1 MIEKYTCEDCGGYI
15 KGDVAIS
22 VARDPKTC
30 DHCGGT
36 RTRTVWYSEI
46 EANGRINELEA
57 EVERQKARGDLFL
70 DRVEEDTKTAESAIK
85 TILDLKAEVER
96 LREWCTLRHT
106 ILHRVKGWCLEIS
119 DEVETF
125 EDAVYLARKCLDQIS
140 QGEIVRP
147 MEDKNAQ

>member
-1 MIEKYTCEDCGGYI
+1 MGAVHFVRIDGEDVHICKEVFDFICKQDEDYM
-15 KGDVAIS
+15 K
-22 VARDPKTC
+22 
-30 DHCGGT
+30 
-36 RTRTVWYSEI
+36 
-46 EANGRINELEA
+46 LE
-57 EVERQKARGDLFL
+57 
-70 DRVEEDTKTAESAIK
+70 
-85 TILDLKAEVER
+85 AEVER

>member
-1 MIEKYTCEDCGGYI
+1 MKCKNCGKDTRSHSVREGLICLEALSAEPEAQEPEQCKHTNLDFDGRCHSCGEVPSMIKAMKEPEPVNQIMAQESID
-15 KGDVAIS
+15 S
-22 VARDPKTC
+22 Q
-30 DHCGGT
+30 
-36 RTRTVWYSEI
+36 
-46 EANGRINELEA
+46 RIAELE
-57 EVERQKARGDLFL
+57 
-70 DRVEEDTKTAESAIK
+70 
-85 TILDLKAEVER
+85 AEVER